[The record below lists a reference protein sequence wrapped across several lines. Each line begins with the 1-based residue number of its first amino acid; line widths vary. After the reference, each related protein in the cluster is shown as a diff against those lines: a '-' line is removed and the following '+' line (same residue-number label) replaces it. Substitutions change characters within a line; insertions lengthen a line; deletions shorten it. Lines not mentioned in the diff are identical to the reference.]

1 MSTYAVVP
9 ARGGSKGIVGKN
21 LQSVGGVS
29 LVARAVAAALRART
43 VDLVVVSTD
52 DHEIADAARAAGAQ
66 VVDRP
71 APLSSDTASSESA
84 VLHALD
90 ALPGDDPDV
99 TVLLQCTSPFTH
111 PDDID
116 AAVAAIDAGADSA
129 FTAAATHAFLWR
141 ADDDGVTGVNH
152 DAATRAMRQTRPR
165 EFLEN
170 GAVYAMRT
178 TGLRAHGHR
187 FFGRIEVVEVPAS
200 HCLEIDDP
208 DDLALA
214 RALAPCIAPR
224 DAAPLPATVTG
235 LALDFDGVLTDNG
248 VFTSQD
254 GTESVRSDRSDGLGL
269 DWLRQAGLPIAVLSK
284 EQNPVVAARCAK
296 LQIECVQGA
305 DDKLE
310 AFTAWTR
317 GYGLDPADVVF
328 VGNDANDVE
337 CLVAAGCG
345 VVVADAHPS
354 ALAVADLV
362 LTRPGGRGA
371 VRELAELILDRV
383 RKV

>member
-1 MSTYAVVP
+1 MSAYVVVP

-21 LQSVGGVS
+21 LQPVGGVP
-29 LVARAVAAALRART
+29 LVARTVATALRARAI
-43 VDLVVVSTD
+43 DLVVVSTD
-52 DHEIADAARAAGAQ
+52 DRDIADVARSAGAQ

-71 APLSSDTASSESA
+71 ESLGGDTASSESA

-90 ALPGDDPDV
+90 ALAGDDPDV
-99 TVLLQCTSPFTH
+99 TVLVQCTSPFTD

-129 FTAAATHAFLWR
+129 FTASATHAFLWR
-141 ADDDGVTGVNH
+141 ADADGVTGVNH
-152 DAATRAMRQTRPR
+152 DAATRSMRQARPR
-165 EFLEN
+165 EYLEN

-178 TGLRAHGHR
+178 TGLRAHQHR
-187 FFGRIEVVEVPAS
+187 FFGHIAVVEVPTS

-214 RALAPCIAPR
+214 RALAPCVAPN
-224 DAAPLPATVTG
+224 DTAPLPATVAG

-248 VFTSQD
+248 VFTGQD

-305 DDKLE
+305 DDKLG

-317 GYGLDPADVVF
+317 SHGLDPADVVF

-345 VVVADAHPS
+345 VVVADAHLS